1 MGAKSTGRSPPGP
14 NAPTS
19 GLGPGARLGA
29 VPRSSLGC
37 GSQCSVT
44 LLRLTRRHRE
54 RQLERRLPLDL
65 VLGRPA

>member
-1 MGAKSTGRSPPGP
+1 MGAKSTGRSPPGDLRVL
-14 NAPTS
+14 A
-19 GLGPGARLGA
+19 PGARLGA
-29 VPRSSLGC
+29 VTPPLSRRGP
-37 GSQCSVT
+37 QCSVT

>member
-29 VPRSSLGC
+29 VPRSSLG
-37 GSQCSVT
+37 V
-44 LLRLTRRHRE
+44 
-54 RQLERRLPLDL
+54 
-65 VLGRPA
+65 GRNAQ